1 MKSMYNYKSN
11 ITVTTTVNGDKVI
24 TMNGEIFTELL
35 NNLFEAHDSY
45 VRRGLD
51 GLADTTIE
59 LWKELRNK
67 GKDSEPKI
75 KSDFSD
81 IIFAIRQHDNITD
94 AERLEIINTLKGDD
108 NE

>member
-24 TMNGEIFTELL
+24 TMNKEIFTELL
-35 NNLFEAHDSY
+35 NDLFEAHDSY
-45 VRRGLD
+45 VRRNLD

-59 LWKELRNK
+59 LWRALRDK
-67 GKDSEPKI
+67 SDESEPRI

-81 IIFAIRQHDNITD
+81 IKFAIRQHDNLTD
-94 AERLEIINTLKGDD
+94 AERAELIKTLKGDY

>member
-11 ITVTTTVNGDKVI
+11 ITVSTTVNGDKVI
-24 TMNGEIFTELL
+24 SMNREILTELL
-35 NNLFEAHDSY
+35 NDLFEAHDSY

-51 GLADTTIE
+51 VLADTTIE

-67 GKDSEPKI
+67 SEDSEPRI

-81 IIFAIRQHDNITD
+81 INFAIRQHENLTD
-94 AERLEIINTLKGDD
+94 AERNELIKTLKGDY

>member
-24 TMNGEIFTELL
+24 TMNKEIFTELL
-35 NNLFEAHDSY
+35 NDLFEAYDSY
-45 VRRGLD
+45 GQRHLNS
-51 GLADTTIE
+51 LAETTIT
-59 LWKELRNK
+59 LWQALK
-67 GKDSEPKI
+67 GKSDDSEPRI

-81 IIFAIRQHDNITD
+81 IKSAIRQHDNLTD
-94 AERLEIINTLKGDD
+94 AERADLIKTLKGDD

>member
-24 TMNGEIFTELL
+24 TMNSEILTELL
-35 NNLFEAHDSY
+35 NDLYEAHDSY
-45 VRRGLD
+45 EKRHLD
-51 GLADTTIE
+51 GLAENTIE
-59 LWKELRNK
+59 LWQALK
-67 GKDSEPKI
+67 GKSDESEPRI

-81 IIFAIRQHDNITD
+81 INFAIRQHDNLTD
-94 AERLEIINTLKGDD
+94 AERAELIKTLKGDY

>member
-24 TMNGEIFTELL
+24 TMNKEIFTELL
-35 NNLFEAHDSY
+35 NDLFEAHDSY
-45 VRRGLD
+45 EKRHLNS
-51 GLADTTIE
+51 LAETTIT
-59 LWKELRNK
+59 LWQALR
-67 GKDSEPKI
+67 GKSDDSEQRI

-81 IIFAIRQHDNITD
+81 IKFAISQHDNLTD
-94 AERLEIINTLKGDD
+94 AERAELINTLKGDY

>member
-24 TMNGEIFTELL
+24 SMNKEIFTQLL

-45 VRRGLD
+45 VRRSLD
-51 GLADTTIE
+51 GIAESAIE
-59 LWKELRNK
+59 LWTAL
-67 GKDSEPKI
+67 KDKSDESEPKI
-75 KSDFSD
+75 KSDYLD
-81 IIFAIRQHDNITD
+81 IIFAIHQHDNLTY
-94 AERLEIINTLKGDD
+94 AERLEIIKRLEGDD